1 MDGPVNIPP
10 SVSYTVRRLG
20 LFVATLLL
28 CSATLRG
35 VNPIVV
41 LVVATL
47 VSGGL
52 SYVMLARPREE
63 MARSLAGRM
72 GRFGQRLDAG
82 AAKEDAAL
90 DAAESAPEPPQPARP
105 PGS

>member
-1 MDGPVNIPP
+1 MQRIPP
-10 SVSYTVRRLG
+10 AVTYTVRRMG
-20 LFVATLLL
+20 LFVATLFF
-28 CSATLRG
+28 CSAVMRG

-41 LVVATL
+41 LAVATL

-52 SYVMLARPREE
+52 SFVLLARPREE

-90 DAAESAPEPPQPARP
+90 DAAESAPEPPRPARP